1 MGTDGQYEGQPTQ
14 VGPAGGQMQAG
25 PGYAY
30 PPPPPPQY
38 YGYGQGGPWGGM
50 RQRPSYPIETKP
62 FYLTSEFALSVIAVV
77 GIAITAASSNAFG
90 SWRAWVLIT
99 AILVAYNLSR
109 GIAKSGIKSRAFD
122 PREELEL
129 GRRDGGGSG
138 DHANS

>member
-1 MGTDGQYEGQPTQ
+1 MSAGDSYEGQPTQ
-14 VGPAGGQMQAG
+14 VGTGGGQRQGG

-30 PPPPPPQY
+30 PPPPPH

-62 FYLTSEFALSVIAVV
+62 FFLTSEFALSVIAVV

-90 SWRAWVLIT
+90 SWRAWILIT
-99 AILVAYNLSR
+99 AILVSFNLSR

-138 DHANS
+138 DHTNN